1 MNNDK
6 NAEIKGFYQ
15 VDIYLKHNSNKKEVS
30 YTMIFDKYLCE
41 DTAETETI
49 VDTLADDGKDI
60 DPNSS
65 EGITAIAQKVEDLM
79 TASALEAS
87 TFFENGEE
95 AVKNFVESAEVTAL
109 VEARK
114 MSKKTFVRLSKNDDL
129 QRRKNLSAL
138 MLAKEHKDSLWT
150 KWSTARIR
158 ERQYRN
164 QIYNKYENKATV
176 VARKSQQQH
185 IKNSRNLPALPKITM

>member
-1 MNNDK
+1 
-6 NAEIKGFYQ
+6 
-15 VDIYLKHNSNKKEVS
+15 
-30 YTMIFDKYLCE
+30 MIFEKYLCE
-41 DTAETETI
+41 DTNETETI
-49 VDTLADDGKDI
+49 VDAIADDGKDI

-65 EGITAIAQKVEDLM
+65 EGINAIAQKVEDLM
-79 TASALEAS
+79 TTSALEAT
-87 TFFENGEE
+87 TFYENGEQ
-95 AVKNFVESAEVTAL
+95 AVKNFVESAEVEAL

-138 MLAKEHKDSLWT
+138 MLAKEHKDPLWT
-150 KWSTARIR
+150 KWSAARIK
-158 ERQYRN
+158 ERKLRN
-164 QIYNKYENKATV
+164 QIYQKYENKASV